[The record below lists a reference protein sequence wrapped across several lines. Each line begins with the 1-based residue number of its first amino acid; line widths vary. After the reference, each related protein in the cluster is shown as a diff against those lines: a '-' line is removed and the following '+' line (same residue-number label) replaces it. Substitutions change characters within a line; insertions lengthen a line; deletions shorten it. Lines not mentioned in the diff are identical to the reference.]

1 MTNGKETDRAAQ
13 VRDISEIQA
22 GYILKNLPG
31 AAIYPPRP
39 RGQDGPGPVEFIYR
53 SRHLLTR
60 DRDLRAVLRILTPS
74 PPAPPSPPSSPA
86 PQSAAAARR
95 PLGQGE
101 IGAVTFPAPGL
112 ALIELTGGSDDPIDQ
127 AQMLFGA
134 LETVNQRLGP
144 ATVTPEHVA
153 HLAPPPPPGTNCPAT
168 EPDWVPGDARPVPE
182 ISRSRCDGRGTLVIV
197 ADSGLVQ
204 DAPASH
210 LWLHGVTGDPDLEVH
225 EGTDIVRYGGHGTF
239 IASIIRAMAP
249 RAGVRVAR
257 TFAMPGAIYEGSL
270 VAALLPLLDL
280 APDVISLSAGSHTWN
295 DSGLLSF
302 RVFTEGP
309 LRECEGTVLVAA
321 AGNDGADWK
330 FSPADLDPVIGVG
343 ALGPPGDARAWF
355 SDYGDWVKVFA
366 PGQDLVHAFGRGRYA
381 YHEARAGQVAEFSG
395 MCRWS
400 GTSFSTPVVSGLIAA
415 RMSGTGESSRE
426 AAESL
431 LRLARAQAVPGVG
444 PVLHP
449 GQACLCA
456 CERPCRERPQDC
468 GCRPASA
475 R

>member
-1 MTNGKETDRAAQ
+1 MANGEGAGRAAQ
-13 VRDISEIQA
+13 AREISEIQTR
-22 GYILKNLPG
+22 YILRNLQG
-31 AAIYPPRP
+31 AAVYPPRP
-39 RGQDGPGPVEFIYR
+39 TGQEGPDPVEFIYR
-53 SRHLLTR
+53 RRHLLTR
-60 DRDLRAVLRILTPS
+60 DRDLRAVLSVL
-74 PPAPPSPPSSPA
+74 
-86 PQSAAAARR
+86 R
-95 PLGQGE
+95 PGPLVAGRSIGRGE

-112 ALIELTGGSDDPIDQ
+112 ALIEVAGGPDDPIEE
-127 AQMLFGA
+127 AQMVFGA

-144 ATVTPEHVA
+144 HTASVDHVVHVT
-153 HLAPPPPPGTNCPAT
+153 PPPPPAANCPAT
-168 EPDWVPGDARPVPE
+168 EPEVPDDNAPE
-182 ISRSRCDGRGTLVIV
+182 PAISRSRCDGRGTLVIV
-197 ADSGLVQ
+197 ADTGLVQ

-210 LWLHGVTGDPDLEVH
+210 PWLRGVTGDPDLEVIT
-225 EGTDIVRYGGHGTF
+225 GPNPIQTRIVPYGGHGTF

-249 RAGVRVAR
+249 RADVRVVRAVGK
-257 TFAMPGAIYEGSL
+257 PGASYETCI
-270 VAALLPLLDL
+270 VATLLPLLDL
-280 APDVISLSAGSHTWN
+280 APDVISLSAGTHTWL
-295 DSGLLSF
+295 DGGLLSF
-302 RVFTEGP
+302 KVFTEGP

-355 SDYGDWVKVFA
+355 SDFGDWVKVYA
-366 PGQDLVHAFGRGRYA
+366 PGQDLVHAFA
-381 YHEARAGQVAEFSG
+381 SGQYTYVETNIGQKANFTG
-395 MCRWS
+395 MARWS

-431 LRLARAQAVPGVG
+431 LRLARAQALPGVG

-456 CERPCRERPQDC
+456 CERPCREPRAGC
-468 GCRPASA
+468 GCRPVPD

>member
-1 MTNGKETDRAAQ
+1 MANGKDAGRAAQ
-13 VRDISEIQA
+13 VREISEIQTT
-22 GYILKNLPG
+22 YILENLQG
-31 AAIYPPRP
+31 AAVYPPRP
-39 RGQDGPGPVEFIYR
+39 GDQKGPDPVEFIYR
-53 SRHLLTR
+53 RRHLLTR
-60 DRDLRAVLRILTPS
+60 DRDLRAVLSVLRPGPLVPG
-74 PPAPPSPPSSPA
+74 
-86 PQSAAAARR
+86 R
-95 PLGQGE
+95 PLDRGE

-112 ALIELTGGSDDPIDQ
+112 ALIEVVGGPDDPIEE
-127 AQMLFGA
+127 AQMVFGA

-144 ATVTPEHVA
+144 HTATVDHVVHVTRLPQPA
-153 HLAPPPPPGTNCPAT
+153 TNCPAT
-168 EPDWVPGDARPVPE
+168 EPEVSGDDAPE
-182 ISRSRCDGRGTLVIV
+182 PAISRSRCDGRGTLVIV

-210 LWLHGVTGDPDLEVH
+210 PWLHGVTGDPDLEVN
-225 EGTDIVRYGGHGTF
+225 EGTDIVPYGGHGTF

-249 RAGVRVAR
+249 RADVRVAR
-257 TFAMPGAIYEGSL
+257 TFGKPGATYETGL

-280 APDVISLSAGSHTWN
+280 APDVISLSAGTHTWL
-295 DSGLLSF
+295 DGGLLSF
-302 RVFTEGP
+302 KVFTEGP

-355 SDYGDWVKVFA
+355 SDFGDWVKVFA
-366 PGQDLVHAFGRGRYA
+366 PGQDLVHAFASGRYT
-381 YHEARAGQVAEFSG
+381 YVETNIGQVANFTG
-395 MCRWS
+395 MARWS

-431 LRLARAQAVPGVG
+431 LRLARAQALPGVG
-444 PVLHP
+444 PVLRP

-456 CERPCRERPQDC
+456 CERPCREPRAGC
-468 GCRPASA
+468 GCRRGPARA
-475 R
+475 CPDEAGDMRD